1 MDMNDL
7 MMQAQQMQLELARAQ
22 EEVNGM
28 TFSATAGGGM
38 VTVTVSGELEIK
50 KMEISPDVVDPD
62 DIEMLQDLVTAA
74 VNEAIRN
81 ANTDKEETMNSISG
95 GMNLG
100 GLGGLF

>member
-38 VTVTVSGELEIK
+38 VTATALGNGTIESIEIN
-50 KMEISPDVVDPD
+50 PDAVDPD
-62 DIEMLQDLVTAA
+62 DIEMLQDMVVAA
-74 VNEAIRN
+74 VNGALRGISEASEQRM
-81 ANTDKEETMNSISG
+81 AAVT
-95 GMNLG
+95 G
-100 GLGGLF
+100 GLNLPGLF

>member
-38 VTVTVSGELEIK
+38 VTATALGNGTIESIEIN
-50 KMEISPDVVDPD
+50 PDAVDPD
-62 DIEMLQDLVTAA
+62 DIEMLQDMVVAA
-74 VNEAIRN
+74 RCAVSRKPASREWQP
-81 ANTDKEETMNSISG
+81 
-95 GMNLG
+95 
-100 GLGGLF
+100 